1 MLSEELC
8 RSHYTL
14 FPMLLDHDLKLIQCL
29 FTHVWQSNS
38 TFTVKFT
45 VGISFW
51 IRAHNPLHKSAIRKP
66 GLSKLCFIWL
76 LFLSH
81 LNKIMEFKNQ
91 DKFKD
96 KFHYILQNFCKF
108 AFHGNTSKVQD
119 WHSSLY
125 MHSLKLKVSKFMYN
139 LSFPT
144 RTNSS
149 KIQPFRKIKQKN

>member
-1 MLSEELC
+1 MASLLTTSHWFQQTLCDWAWMWHKTVLFIWSIIFLREVTDIWCMLSEELC

-108 AFHGNTSKVQD
+108 
-119 WHSSLY
+119 
-125 MHSLKLKVSKFMYN
+125 
-139 LSFPT
+139 
-144 RTNSS
+144 
-149 KIQPFRKIKQKN
+149 